1 MHGQR
6 HVLQGWMDGWRIS
19 VGIMGIGQRLPKNT
33 LFETRH
39 DAARRTLHR
48 AASSGHIMPSFKTQS
63 DHWIDNILAHYW
75 ARQAQRSEG
84 KVWSVDRPSELQNTG

>member
-6 HVLQGWMDGWRIS
+6 HALQGWMAHQSGHNVYRSKAAKPPWLKH
-19 VGIMGIGQRLPKNT
+19 GMMRLEERCIA
-33 LFETRH
+33 LR
-39 DAARRTLHR
+39 HR
-48 AASSGHIMPSFKTQS
+48 ATSCRLSKPQS

-75 ARQAQRSEG
+75 ARQAQHSEG